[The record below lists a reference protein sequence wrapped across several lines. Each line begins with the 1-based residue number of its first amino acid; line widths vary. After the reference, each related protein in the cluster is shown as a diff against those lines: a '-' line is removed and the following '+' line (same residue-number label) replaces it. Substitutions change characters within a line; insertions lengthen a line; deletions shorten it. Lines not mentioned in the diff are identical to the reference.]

1 MALEF
6 RQLLPQPGTVEV
18 ADLLGALDLA
28 ARAPSGRPY
37 VIVNFVASADGRA
50 TFGGRSGKLGD
61 EGDRAVFHALRE
73 RVDAVLV
80 GTRTLGLERYGRLV
94 RSPGTRERR
103 RDSGRQP
110 EPLACAV
117 TRSGHVPLD
126 IPLFAEPEARIIV
139 FSPREVDAG
148 SCAAAVEVV
157 RLDPERLTF
166 SAVLRHLYDHHDVR
180 VLLCEGGPTV
190 TGALLH
196 EGLVDEL
203 FLTLVPKLTGG
214 GSGPAITSGPEL
226 AEPAALTIGWV
237 LERAGSLYLRY
248 VINV

>member
-1 MALEF
+1 VALEF
-6 RQLLPQPGTVEV
+6 RQLLPEPGTVEV

-61 EGDRAVFHALRE
+61 EGDREMFHALRE

-80 GTRTLGLERYGRLV
+80 GTRTLGIERYGRMV
-94 RSPGTRERR
+94 RSPDTRARR
-103 RDSGRQP
+103 QASGRQP

-117 TRSGHVPLD
+117 TRSGHVPID
-126 IPLFAEPEARIIV
+126 IPLFAEPEARIVV

-148 SCAAAVEVV
+148 TCAASVEVV

-166 SAVLRHLYDHHDVR
+166 STALRHLYDHHDVR
-180 VLLCEGGPTV
+180 LLLCEGGPTI

-203 FLTLVPKLTGG
+203 FLTVVPKLTGG
-214 GSGPAITSGPEL
+214 GSGPAITSGPDL
-226 AEPAALTIGWV
+226 AQPAALRIGWV

-248 VINV
+248 VMNV

>member
-1 MALEF
+1 M
-6 RQLLPQPGTVEV
+6 
-18 ADLLGALDLA
+18 
-28 ARAPSGRPY
+28 
-37 VIVNFVASADGRA
+37 
-50 TFGGRSGKLGD
+50 
-61 EGDRAVFHALRE
+61 FHALRE

-80 GTRTLGLERYGRLV
+80 GTRTLSSERYGRLV
-94 RSPGTRERR
+94 KNPVTRSRR
-103 RDSGRQP
+103 QASDRPP

-117 TRSGHVPLD
+117 TRSGRVPLD
-126 IPLFAEPEARIIV
+126 IPLFAEPEAKIVV
-139 FSPREVDAG
+139 FSPSEVDAG
-148 SCAAAVEVV
+148 ICAATVEVV
-157 RLDPERLTF
+157 RLDPGRLTF

-226 AEPAALTIGWV
+226 AQPAALRIGWV

-248 VINV
+248 VMNGHV